1 MIGGLAVAELLEVSA
16 FLSGKIVEQ
25 TPQWM
30 KHLVGD
36 HYSLT
41 VLVFGI
47 FLGVVLSSLAKVAWR
62 KLIGSQAFSTLVRKT
77 IPPADLQ
84 RYLEEGA
91 EGHPKPSEE
100 LHQRKGEGMK
110 E

>member
-1 MIGGLAVAELLEVSA
+1 MIRGLAVAELLEVLV
-16 FLSGKIVEQ
+16 FLSEKIVEQ

-41 VLVFGI
+41 VLVSGI
-47 FLGVVLSSLAKVAWR
+47 FLGVVLSRLAKVAWH
-62 KLIGSQAFSTLVRKT
+62 KIISSQAFSTLVRKT
-77 IPPADLQ
+77 IPPANLQ

-91 EGHPKPSEE
+91 EGDPKPEE
-100 LHQRKGEGMK
+100 LHQRKEEGMK